1 MLYEMRVYE
10 HVEGLAEA
18 VRQRFESEVIPRLSK
33 HGIELLG
40 VFVEPEAGNLTYL
53 TRFKDE
59 AARKAAWASF
69 GADPDWKAIKAAS
82 EANGPLIARQ
92 IATILNPVLSGL
104 PLC

>member
-10 HVEGLAEA
+10 HVEGRAEA
-18 VRQRFESEVIPRLSK
+18 VRQRFASEVIPRLPR

-40 VFVEPEAGNLTYL
+40 VFTEPQAGYLAYL
-53 TRFKDE
+53 TRFADE

-69 GADPDWKAIKAAS
+69 SADPEWKAIKTAS

-92 IATILNPVLSGL
+92 VATVLNPAVSGL
-104 PLC
+104 PLD